1 MLSTKEAIQVV
12 TAALDKNPELFS
24 FKDIDT
30 DTAEYPE
37 LLQDIYELFSIVLT
51 HHSVSE
57 EGLAFKLVIELVQ
70 YMGGIQ
76 VYMPKA
82 DRLIKTVL
90 KKIIRNEF
98 DGSNY
103 IELSRRYRCTTN
115 YIRRIV
121 NAVD

>member
-12 TAALDKNPELFS
+12 TAALDNNPELFS
-24 FKDIDT
+24 FKEIES
-30 DTAEYPE
+30 DTAAYPE
-37 LLQDIYELFSIVLT
+37 LLQDIYELFAGVLT
-51 HHSVSE
+51 HHNVSE

-82 DRLIKTVL
+82 DRIIKTVL

-98 DGSNY
+98 NGSNY
-103 IELSRRYRCTTN
+103 IELSRRYRCSTN
-115 YIRRIV
+115 HIRRIV